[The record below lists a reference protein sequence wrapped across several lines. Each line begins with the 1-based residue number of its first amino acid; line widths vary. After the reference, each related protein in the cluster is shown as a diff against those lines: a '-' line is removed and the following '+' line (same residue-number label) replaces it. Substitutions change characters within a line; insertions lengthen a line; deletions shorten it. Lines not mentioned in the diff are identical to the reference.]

1 MYLYVIPFVLF
12 IVITLSLYF
21 VSNDEDKK
29 SAKKIMKT
37 SLPGIIVAISA
48 FLFIKYKDN
57 IFDDEPIMNGE
68 YFE

>member
-37 SLPGIIVAISA
+37 SLPGLIVAISA